1 MAKTQIYCG
10 KKVIAELTRDL
21 DSLASIQETFKNV
34 VLHITSRKM
43 HANVD
48 VLLETVKLLICWIL
62 KPGAKVPALKLPA
75 ELSV

>member
-1 MAKTQIYCG
+1 
-10 KKVIAELTRDL
+10 
-21 DSLASIQETFKNV
+21 
-34 VLHITSRKM
+34 M

-62 KPGAKVPALKLPA
+62 KPAAKVPALKLPA

>member
-10 KKVIAELTRDL
+10 KKVIDEPTRDP
-21 DSLASIQETFKNV
+21 DSLASIQETLKNV

-48 VLLETVKLLICWIL
+48 VLLKIVNLLICWVYRHAF
-62 KPGAKVPALKLPA
+62 GF
-75 ELSV
+75 

>member
-10 KKVIAELTRDL
+10 KKVIAELTRDS
-21 DSLASIQETFKNV
+21 DCLASIQETLKNV

-48 VLLETVKLLICWIL
+48 VLLETVKLLICWVYRRAF
-62 KPGAKVPALKLPA
+62 GF
-75 ELSV
+75 